1 MTRWDQMRERSNL
14 FWLLLLVVVA
24 RVLGRG
30 IARLVLIFVVGYFL
44 IGAGTAVVSSR
55 DFLRRALQREPRAA
69 DVFRHF
75 YSFAAVMLDRFF
87 LMAGKS
93 GKLNVV
99 VHRPPEVARI
109 GDGNRGC
116 LLLVSHLG
124 SFEVMRT
131 PGLSSRR
138 LPLRVLM
145 DRNQGAVFTRLLERL
160 NPDLAASIIDASQ
173 RGPALV
179 LALREALEK
188 NCMVCMMADRTRA
201 GDRTVAAQF
210 LGSPVKLPAS
220 PWILASTLKVPVIL
234 AFGLYRG
241 GANYDL
247 HFELFDE
254 KIDVPRER
262 REPALR
268 EYAQR
273 YAARLEHYAKALPY
287 NWFNF
292 YDFFADD
299 PPAH

>member
-1 MTRWDQMRERSNL
+1 MNWDQMRERGTH
-14 FWLLLLVVVA
+14 FGLLLMLIIA
-24 RVLGRG
+24 TLLGRG

-44 IGAGTAVVSSR
+44 IGARTAVASSR
-55 DFLRRALQREPRAA
+55 DFLRRALQREPGAR

-87 LMAGKS
+87 LMAGKN
-93 GKLNVV
+93 GKLNVE

-109 GDGNRGC
+109 GDGDRGC

-124 SFEVMRT
+124 SFEIMRT
-131 PGLSSRR
+131 PGLTSRR

-145 DRNQGAVFTRLLERL
+145 DRNQGAVFTRLLEHL

-201 GDRTVAAQF
+201 DDRAIAVDF
-210 LGSPVKLPAS
+210 LGGQAQLPAG
-220 PWILASTLKVPVIL
+220 PWMLAAALGVPVIL

-241 GANYDL
+241 GPNYDL
-247 HFELFDE
+247 HFELFAE
-254 KIDVPRER
+254 KIEAPRQR
-262 REPALR
+262 REVALQK
-268 EYAQR
+268 YAQR
-273 YAARLEHYAKALPY
+273 YAQRLEHYAKLAPY

-292 YDFFADD
+292 YDFWSHDSA
-299 PPAH
+299 AH